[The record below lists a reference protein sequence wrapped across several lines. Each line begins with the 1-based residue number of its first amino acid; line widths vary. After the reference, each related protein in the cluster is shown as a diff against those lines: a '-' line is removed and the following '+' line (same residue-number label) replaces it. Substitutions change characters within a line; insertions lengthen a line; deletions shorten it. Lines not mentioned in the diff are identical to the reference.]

1 MDIIKIAAV
10 GIITAV
16 CAMLLRD
23 TKSELAV
30 LVTVAGGCIILLMVP
45 DSFLG
50 IFAALKNLMER
61 AGIGGQ
67 IFSLLIKIIGIGY
80 ITDFSAGLVEETG
93 AKSLAD
99 KIVLAGKVV
108 IMVLSLPI
116 LIKLF
121 DIIAELVQ

>member
-30 LVTVAGGCIILLMVP
+30 LVTVAGGCIILLMVL

-61 AGIGGQ
+61 AGIGVQ

>member
-30 LVTVAGGCIILLMVP
+30 FVTVAGGCIILLMVL

>member
-30 LVTVAGGCIILLMVP
+30 LVTVAGGCIILLMVL

-50 IFAALKNLMER
+50 IFAALKNLM
-61 AGIGGQ
+61 
-67 IFSLLIKIIGIGY
+67 
-80 ITDFSAGLVEETG
+80 
-93 AKSLAD
+93 
-99 KIVLAGKVV
+99 
-108 IMVLSLPI
+108 
-116 LIKLF
+116 
-121 DIIAELVQ
+121 

>member
-30 LVTVAGGCIILLMVP
+30 LVTVAGGCIILLMVL

>member
-30 LVTVAGGCIILLMVP
+30 LVTVAGGCIILLMVL

-50 IFAALKNLMER
+50 IFAALKN
-61 AGIGGQ
+61 
-67 IFSLLIKIIGIGY
+67 
-80 ITDFSAGLVEETG
+80 
-93 AKSLAD
+93 
-99 KIVLAGKVV
+99 
-108 IMVLSLPI
+108 
-116 LIKLF
+116 
-121 DIIAELVQ
+121 

>member
-30 LVTVAGGCIILLMVP
+30 LVTVAGGCIILLMVL

-121 DIIAELVQ
+121 DIIAELLQ

>member
-30 LVTVAGGCIILLMVP
+30 LVTVAGGCIILLMVL

-116 LIKLF
+116 VIKLF

>member
-30 LVTVAGGCIILLMVP
+30 LVTVAGGCIILLMVL

-50 IFAALKNLMER
+50 IFVALKNLMER

>member
-1 MDIIKIAAV
+1 
-10 GIITAV
+10 
-16 CAMLLRD
+16 
-23 TKSELAV
+23 
-30 LVTVAGGCIILLMVP
+30 
-45 DSFLG
+45 
-50 IFAALKNLMER
+50 MER